1 MRNKYIVSYLLG
13 SAFVLTSL
21 SSCYDDESTLATNK
35 IDDITIST
43 DDDASTL
50 YVSYLDELD
59 VKPTIKRG
67 TEQNVDGLAFKWE
80 ISELPNDKNPEW
92 IELSDE
98 QDLHTVINNAVST
111 MPYYLRY
118 TVTDTKHGDL
128 QSSKLWKVVVQSS
141 FLDGIVVSDTKD
153 GSSSDLNLIMSKN
166 LTVNYSNRED
176 KVVTQ
181 ILEKANHKPFDQ
193 LMTKLTYNSQG
204 HLNLTHEN
212 TLWAVTDEGDAVLFN
227 TKDYSKTSQLSEGG
241 VVTYKPDG
249 LKVTDIYTTNAQ
261 WLIMNT
267 NQKLYSV
274 NSTSV
279 SNFGWYDAGGSLYP
293 INNGVVA
300 LASSANVGSQMIIW
314 YDAEDGCFVYGDN
327 GGRSISYAND
337 LASNTFFDPVDS
349 PNLSAIAAG
358 QTSGTETPAFV
369 MKDNVTGN
377 YAIYTFTR
385 YQEGEYE
392 YDDDWNIIGTIT
404 PEVPASAKMRYE
416 IPEAGKALLDK
427 AVSVFFAV
435 DQSILYVATANGI
448 YSINFAGSTA
458 IVNDIPVYTPS
469 AGETIAKAKLYCQ
482 GAYMHDYSVVG
493 KVEDGATV
501 EELPLNKK
509 AVIVATQSDTYEGK
523 ISVVPMTQIGTGKLD
538 ATSALTY
545 SGFGKILDFCTT
557 AY

>member
-1 MRNKYIVSYLLG
+1 
-13 SAFVLTSL
+13 
-21 SSCYDDESTLATNK
+21 
-35 IDDITIST
+35 
-43 DDDASTL
+43 
-50 YVSYLDELD
+50 
-59 VKPTIKRG
+59 
-67 TEQNVDGLAFKWE
+67 
-80 ISELPNDKNPEW
+80 
-92 IELSDE
+92 
-98 QDLHTVINNAVST
+98 
-111 MPYYLRY
+111 
-118 TVTDTKHGDL
+118 
-128 QSSKLWKVVVQSS
+128 
-141 FLDGIVVSDTKD
+141 
-153 GSSSDLNLIMSKN
+153 
-166 LTVNYSNRED
+166 
-176 KVVTQ
+176 
-181 ILEKANHKPFDQ
+181 
-193 LMTKLTYNSQG
+193 
-204 HLNLTHEN
+204 
-212 TLWAVTDEGDAVLFN
+212 
-227 TKDYSKTSQLSEGG
+227 
-241 VVTYKPDG
+241 
-249 LKVTDIYTTNAQ
+249 
-261 WLIMNT
+261 
-267 NQKLYSV
+267 
-274 NSTSV
+274 
-279 SNFGWYDAGGSLYP
+279 
-293 INNGVVA
+293 
-300 LASSANVGSQMIIW
+300 
-314 YDAEDGCFVYGDN
+314 
-327 GGRSISYAND
+327 
-337 LASNTFFDPVDS
+337 
-349 PNLSAIAAG
+349 
-358 QTSGTETPAFV
+358 

>member
-1 MRNKYIVSYLLG
+1 M
-13 SAFVLTSL
+13 
-21 SSCYDDESTLATNK
+21 
-35 IDDITIST
+35 
-43 DDDASTL
+43 
-50 YVSYLDELD
+50 
-59 VKPTIKRG
+59 
-67 TEQNVDGLAFKWE
+67 
-80 ISELPNDKNPEW
+80 
-92 IELSDE
+92 
-98 QDLHTVINNAVST
+98 
-111 MPYYLRY
+111 
-118 TVTDTKHGDL
+118 
-128 QSSKLWKVVVQSS
+128 
-141 FLDGIVVSDTKD
+141 
-153 GSSSDLNLIMSKN
+153 
-166 LTVNYSNRED
+166 
-176 KVVTQ
+176 
-181 ILEKANHKPFDQ
+181 
-193 LMTKLTYNSQG
+193 
-204 HLNLTHEN
+204 
-212 TLWAVTDEGDAVLFN
+212 FN

-300 LASSANVGSQMIIW
+300 LASSANVRFQMIIW

-337 LASNTFFDPVDS
+337 LASNTFFDPADS

-369 MKDNVTGN
+369 MKDNATGN